1 MKKNDAQRS
10 SGTPKKK
17 KKKIE
22 TMNPLNKLKSTDGK

>member
-1 MKKNDAQRS
+1 MMRREAAEHQ
-10 SGTPKKK
+10 KK

>member
-1 MKKNDAQRS
+1 MMRREAAEHQ
-10 SGTPKKK
+10 KKK

>member
-1 MKKNDAQRS
+1 MMRREAAEHQKK
-10 SGTPKKK
+10 KKK